1 MFEKASLLPVATT
14 IIKTISIITPN
25 MTPNIIVKPI
35 KDKADNETIPL
46 RTLKKI
52 VKPAAR

>member
-1 MFEKASLLPVATT
+1 MLEKASLLPVATT

-46 RTLKKI
+46 RILKNI